1 MAGGS
6 VVRNITWSGVGPA
19 VLPEASD
26 YAALSA
32 RAKEVAVS
40 WVTLP
45 HKTRC
50 PELKNRYENAVGTLA
65 GLQYELSSHKQ
76 DNLSEDLRWLSDHLR
91 LFASDVIEFRT
102 SMKLFKKLPI
112 ARAADG
118 LEMPRVWM
126 LMRGYLEAVQYQLSE
141 VTLTAFVAAAE
152 EVEPLEHR
160 ELWAMALMLKLVIF
174 EEAARRGQQ
183 ALQAFLTGS
192 ASQRSAHMDHVIQS
206 LRLTGE
212 LDWDELIK
220 PISYVNAILRED
232 PTGVYARMDEITREN
247 YLTAVSDLAEHSHA
261 SEIEIARMAVH
272 LAREVQ
278 AEDPAD
284 RDTLRRR
291 HVGYY
296 LVDRG
301 VNLLRSRIRYRPS
314 FDTWLQGILR
324 RYPDEF
330 YIIGIE
336 FISLITIVGIIVPYS
351 HGKYSLGYLF
361 IVALLLLIP
370 VTQAAVELVNYF
382 ITSVLRPR
390 PLPKLD
396 FSEGVPADCKALVT
410 VPTLLINERQ
420 IRQLVL
426 DLEVRYLGNQDV
438 NIHYALLTDL
448 PDTAERAD
456 ERDPKIELAV
466 RLIDELNRKYSK
478 LGLGQFYLFHRHRV
492 FNPQEGAWM
501 GWERKRGKLLDL
513 NKLLRGVYDPFPVKA
528 GDMALLRD
536 VRFVITLDSDTQ
548 LPRGSAAR
556 MIGTLA
562 HPLNAAVVDR
572 TRKIVTEGYGILQ
585 PRVGISL
592 QSAGRSRLA
601 QLYSGQTGFD
611 IYTRAVSDVYQ
622 DLYGE
627 GIFTGKGIYEV
638 DVLRQVLEFRFPKN
652 TLLSHDLI
660 EGAYARA
667 GLLSDVE
674 VIDDYPT
681 HYSAYNRRKHR
692 WLRGD
697 WQIARWLF
705 AWVPDEAGRLV
716 RNPISLISRW
726 KMFDNMRRSLVE
738 PATFVLFIA
747 GWFFMPGGPSAWT
760 CIIAGLLFLPGIF
773 QFLFGLFRFLRLREA
788 AALHDA
794 FRNLSNT
801 FATVILNI
809 VFLAHQALV
818 ALDAIIRTVVRSNIT
833 RSRLLEWET
842 ATEAELG
849 LKKRTPVD
857 TYLNWMPVLAAVL
870 GLLMWLF
877 HPKAL
882 PYAAPVLVVWAC
894 SKLVST
900 WLNRPPLS
908 QTYSISASERRLAE
922 QSFLKTWRFF
932 AEFSNDLNHWLIP
945 DNVQENPRIV
955 ADRLSPTN
963 LGFLLNSR
971 QAACALGAIT
981 VPELVTLTRST
992 FDSVDKLP
1000 RFEGHLFNWYDNL
1013 TLKPLNPLF
1022 VSTVDNGNLVAS
1034 LWSLKQGLLDQ
1045 DRQPIISPALRESV
1059 ADELQ
1064 LLRGVGAINRKQV
1077 WKMPRAS
1084 AADDSWITAILKQPD
1099 TWSSEPPRQAAGGEG
1114 AWWLAEVRK
1123 RVQALRLLATDYA
1136 PWLLPENAVLLDVPQ
1151 LELKGAAAKL
1161 TPRTASAVYT
1171 QLDRNL
1177 HAAIRAGA
1185 GTPTLDAMARVKA
1198 LLPDCKSNAEALSAS
1213 LRALAQRAEIFTQQM
1228 NFSILFD
1235 PRRKLLTVGYDAG
1248 ANQAERACYD
1258 LIASEARIA
1267 AFVAIAKGEIPQES
1281 WFRLG
1286 RAHTTWQGETLLASW
1301 TGTMFEYLMPAL
1313 WMNLYPHTMLDR
1325 TAHAAVRVQQ
1335 MYAHKYR
1342 TPWGISE
1349 SAWSQQ
1355 NAEGHYQYLA
1365 FGIPPISLKGGAQ
1378 EINRLVI
1385 SPYSAWLAMMVN
1397 PSAALRN
1404 LSQMA
1409 RHGWSSPFGFYES
1422 VDYGVL
1428 KRQWFPWR
1436 KGVIVRMWMAHHQGM
1451 SLLAMTNWLGD
1462 APFVNWFHADP
1473 RVQAT
1478 ELLLQEKP
1486 LRAKPLPSVRPDL
1499 ARLARVP
1506 RLKNFGSVTAVQ
1518 T

>member
-1 MAGGS
+1 MPPGLH
-6 VVRNITWSGVGPA
+6 PA
-19 VLPEASD
+19 ELPDASQR
-26 YAALSA
+26 AALSA
-32 RAKEVAVS
+32 RAKEVASS
-40 WVTLP
+40 WATLP

-50 PELKNRYENAVGTLA
+50 PELKKRYEHAVGTLA
-65 GLQYELSSHKQ
+65 GLQYELSAHKQ

-91 LFASDVIEFRT
+91 LFASDIVEFRS
-102 SMKLFKKLPI
+102 SMKLFKKLPV
-112 ARAADG
+112 ARAIDG
-118 LEMPRVWM
+118 LQMPRAWV
-126 LMRGYLEAVQYQLSE
+126 LMREYLEAVEYQLSE
-141 VTLTAFVAAAE
+141 ATLTAFVAAAE

-174 EEAARRGQQ
+174 EEAARRGQE
-183 ALQAFLTGS
+183 ALQEFLKG
-192 ASQRSAHMDHVIQS
+192 ASSSRSAHMDRVVQS
-206 LRLTGE
+206 LRLIGE
-212 LDWDELIK
+212 LDWDELIE

-232 PTGVYARMDEITREN
+232 PAGVYARMDETTRES

-261 SEIEIARMAVH
+261 SEIEIARMALRFASDVKV
-272 LAREVQ
+272 ES
-278 AEDPAD
+278 PAD
-284 RDTLRRR
+284 RETMRRR

-296 LVDRG
+296 LIDRG

-314 FDTWLQGILR
+314 FDTWLQTIVR

-336 FISLITIVGIIVPYS
+336 FIALITIVGIIVPYS
-351 HGKYSLGYLF
+351 HGKYTLGYLF
-361 IVALLLLIP
+361 LVAVLLLIP

-382 ITSVLRPR
+382 ITSILHPR
-390 PLPKLD
+390 ALPKLD
-396 FSEGVPADCKALVT
+396 FSEGVPDDCKALVA
-410 VPTLLINERQ
+410 VPTLLINEKQ
-420 IRQLVL
+420 IRQLIE
-426 DLEVRYLGNQDV
+426 DLEVRYLGNQSA

-466 RLIDELNRKYSK
+466 RLIEGLNKKYK
-478 LGLGQFYLFHRHRV
+478 RLGLGQFYLFHRHRV

-528 GDMALLRD
+528 GEMSLLRNI
-536 VRFVITLDSDTQ
+536 RFVITLDSDTQ
-548 LPRGSAAR
+548 LPRGAAAR
-556 MIGTLA
+556 MIGALA

-572 TRKIVTEGYGILQ
+572 TRKVVTDGYGILQ
-585 PRVGISL
+585 PRVGISI

-601 QLYSGQTGFD
+601 ALYSGQTGFD
-611 IYTRAVSDVYQ
+611 IYTRAISDVYQ

-638 DVLRQVLEFRFPKN
+638 DALRQVLELRFPKN

-674 VIDDYPT
+674 VIDDYPS

-705 AWVPDEAGRLV
+705 SWVPDEAGRLV

-726 KMFDNMRRSLVE
+726 KIFDNLRRSLVE
-738 PATFVLFIA
+738 PATFVLLIA
-747 GWFFMPGGPSAWT
+747 GWFFMPGGPAAWT
-760 CIIAGLLFLPGIF
+760 CIIAGLLFLPGLF
-773 QFLFGLFRFLRLREA
+773 QFLFGLFRFLRLRQMPVLRDTFA
-788 AALHDA
+788 
-794 FRNLSNT
+794 NLANT

-809 VFLAHQALV
+809 VFMAHQALV
-818 ALDAIIRTVVRSNIT
+818 ALDAIVRTAVRSNIT

-857 TYLNWMPVLAAVL
+857 RYLDWMPVLAAIL
-870 GLLMWLF
+870 GLLIWQF

-882 PYAAPVLVVWAC
+882 PYAVPVLTVWAC
-894 SKLVST
+894 SKLVSN

-908 QTYSISASERRLAE
+908 QTYSAKTSERRLVE

-932 AEFSNDLNHWLIP
+932 VEFSNDLNHWLIP

-955 ADRLSPTN
+955 AERLSPTN
-963 LGFLLNSR
+963 LGFLLNVR
-971 QAACALGAIT
+971 QAACVLGVIT
-981 VPELVTLTRST
+981 VPELVALTRNT
-992 FDSVDKLP
+992 FDSVDELP

-1034 LWSLKQGLLDQ
+1034 LWSLKQGLLDLI
-1045 DRQPIISPALRESV
+1045 RSPIISPALCDGL
-1059 ADELQ
+1059 AHQFQ
-1064 LLRGVGAINRKQV
+1064 LLRDVRAITRRQA
-1077 WKMPRAS
+1077 WKLPRAT
-1084 AADDSWITAILKQPD
+1084 AADDSWVTAILKQPD
-1099 TWSSEPPRQAAGGEG
+1099 TWSPEPTRRGASDEA
-1114 AWWLAEVRK
+1114 AWWLTEVRK
-1123 RVQALRLLATDYA
+1123 RLQALRRLAADYA
-1136 PWLLPENAVLLDVPQ
+1136 PWLLPENASLLQIPQ
-1151 LELKGAAAKL
+1151 LELDGALTKL
-1161 TPRTASAVYT
+1161 TPRAAAAFYT
-1171 QLDRNL
+1171 RLDRAL
-1177 HAAIRAGA
+1177 QTAIRGGA
-1185 GTPTLDAMARVKA
+1185 SSAALDAMARVKA
-1198 LLPDCKSNAEALSAS
+1198 LLPDCQSNAEKLSAS
-1213 LRALAQRAEIFTQQM
+1213 LQTLAERVETFTQRM

-1235 PRRKLLTVGYDAG
+1235 ARRKLLTVGYDAG

-1258 LIASEARIA
+1258 LMASEARIA
-1267 AFVAIAKGEIPQES
+1267 VFVAIAKGEIPQES

-1286 RAHTTWQGETLLASW
+1286 RTHTVWEGETLLASW
-1301 TGTMFEYLMPAL
+1301 TGTMFEYLMPVL
-1313 WMNLYPHTMLDR
+1313 WMNLYPNTMLDR
-1325 TAHAAVRVQQ
+1325 SARAAVRVQQ
-1335 MYAHKYR
+1335 IYAYKYR
-1342 TPWGISE
+1342 APWGISE
-1349 SAWSQQ
+1349 SAWSEQ

-1365 FGIPPISLKGGAQ
+1365 FGIPPISLKGGA
-1378 EINRLVI
+1378 EEVNRLVV
-1385 SPYSAWLAMMVN
+1385 SPYSSWLAMTVN
-1397 PSAALRN
+1397 PEAALRN
-1404 LSQMA
+1404 LSRMA
-1409 RHGWSSPFGFYES
+1409 HHGWSSPFGFYES
-1422 VDYGVL
+1422 VDYGAL

-1451 SLLAMTNWLGD
+1451 SLLAMANWLGK
-1462 APFVNWFHADP
+1462 APFINWFHADP

-1499 ARLARVP
+1499 ARLAHVP
-1506 RLKNFGSVTAVQ
+1506 RLKSVGSATADLA
-1518 T
+1518 

>member
-1 MAGGS
+1 MPAGW
-6 VVRNITWSGVGPA
+6 RPA
-19 VLPEASD
+19 ALPDASEC
-26 YAALSA
+26 AELSA
-32 RAKEVAVS
+32 RAKEVALS

-50 PELKNRYENAVGTLA
+50 PELKRRYESAVGILA
-65 GLQYELSSHKQ
+65 GLQYELSAHKQ

-91 LFASDVIEFRT
+91 LFASDVIEFRS
-102 SMKLFKKLPI
+102 SMKLFKKLPV
-112 ARAADG
+112 ARSADR
-118 LEMPRVWM
+118 LEMPRVWV
-126 LMRGYLEAVQYQLSE
+126 LMRGYLEAVQYQISE
-141 VTLTAFVAAAE
+141 ITLTAFVAAAE

-174 EEAARRGQQ
+174 EEAARRGQE
-183 ALQAFLTGS
+183 ALQEFLKGA
-192 ASQRSAHMDHVIQS
+192 ASSRSTHMDRVVQS

-212 LDWDELIK
+212 LDWDELIE

-232 PTGVYARMDEITREN
+232 PAGVYSRMDEITREN

-272 LAREVQ
+272 FAREVD
-278 AEDPAD
+278 AESPTD
-284 RDTLRRR
+284 RETLRRR

-301 VNLLRSRIRYRPS
+301 VALLRSRIRYRPS
-314 FDTWLQGILR
+314 FDTWLQEFLR

-351 HGKYSLGYLF
+351 HGKYTLSYLF
-361 IVALLLLIP
+361 LVAVLLLIP

-420 IRQLVL
+420 IRQLIE
-426 DLEVRYLGNQDV
+426 DLEVRYLGNQDA

-466 RLIDELNRKYSK
+466 RLIEELNKKYAH
-478 LGLGQFYLFHRHRV
+478 LGLGEFYLFHRHRV

-513 NKLLRGVYDPFPVKA
+513 NKLLRGAYDPFPVKA
-528 GDMALLRD
+528 GDMSLLRN

-556 MIGTLA
+556 MIGALA

-572 TRKIVTEGYGILQ
+572 TRNIVTEGYGILQ
-585 PRVGISL
+585 PRVGISI

-601 QLYSGQTGFD
+601 ALYSGQTGFD

-638 DVLRQVLEFRFPKN
+638 DVLRKVLELRFPKN

-674 VIDDYPT
+674 VIDDYPS

-726 KMFDNMRRSLVE
+726 KMFDNLRRSLVE
-738 PATFVLFIA
+738 PATFVLLIA
-747 GWFFMPGGPSAWT
+747 GWFFMPGGPAAWT
-760 CIIAGLLFLPGIF
+760 CIIAGLLFLPGLF
-773 QFLFGLFRFLRLREA
+773 QFLFGLFRFLRLREMVV
-788 AALHDA
+788 LHDT
-794 FRNLSNT
+794 FGNLTNT

-809 VFLAHQALV
+809 VFMAHQALV
-818 ALDAIIRTVVRSNIT
+818 ALDAVVRTVVRSNIT

-857 TYLNWMPVLAAVL
+857 RYLDWMPVLAAIL
-870 GLLMWLF
+870 GLVIWQF

-882 PYAAPVLVVWAC
+882 PYAVPVLVVWAC
-894 SKLVST
+894 SRLVSN

-908 QTYSISASERRLAE
+908 QTYSVRASERRLAE

-932 AEFSNDLNHWLIP
+932 VEFSNELNHWLIP
-945 DNVQENPRIV
+945 DNVQESPRII
-955 ADRLSPTN
+955 AERLSPTN

-971 QAACALGAIT
+971 QAACVLGAIT
-981 VPELVTLTRST
+981 APELVTLTRNT
-992 FDSVDKLP
+992 LDSVDKLP
-1000 RFEGHLFNWYDNL
+1000 RFEGHLYNWYDNL

-1022 VSTVDNGNLVAS
+1022 ISTVDNGNLVAS

-1045 DRQPIISPALRESV
+1045 TRLPIVSPALCESL
-1059 ADELQ
+1059 ANQFQ
-1064 LLRGVGAINRKQV
+1064 LLRDVGAITRRQV
-1077 WKMPRAS
+1077 WKLPRA
-1084 AADDSWITAILKQPD
+1084 AAGDDRWVTVILKQPD
-1099 TWSSEPPRQAAGGEG
+1099 TWSSEAPRRAASDEA
-1114 AWWLAEVRK
+1114 AWWLSEVRK
-1123 RVQALRLLATDYA
+1123 RVQVIRRLASDYA
-1136 PWLLPENAVLLDVPQ
+1136 PWLLPDNAALLEIPQ
-1151 LELKGAAAKL
+1151 LELKGALAKL
-1161 TPRTASAVYT
+1161 TPRTAGALYSK
-1171 QLDRNL
+1171 LDQDL
-1177 HAAIRAGA
+1177 QAAIRVGA
-1185 GTPTLDAMARVKA
+1185 SAAALDAMARVKA
-1198 LLPDCKSNAEALSAS
+1198 LLPDCRLNAEALSAD
-1213 LRALAQRAEIFTQQM
+1213 LRALAERAEIFTQQM

-1235 PRRKLLTVGYDAG
+1235 TRRKLLTVGYDAG

-1258 LIASEARIA
+1258 LMASEARIA

-1286 RAHTTWQGETLLASW
+1286 RTHTSWEGETLLASW

-1313 WMNLYPHTMLDR
+1313 WMNLYPNTMLDR
-1325 TAHAAVRVQQ
+1325 SARAAVRVQQ
-1335 MYAHKYR
+1335 KYAYKYR
-1342 TPWGISE
+1342 APWGISE
-1349 SAWSQQ
+1349 SAWSEQ

-1365 FGIPPISLKGGAQ
+1365 FGIPPISLKGGAD
-1378 EINRLVI
+1378 EVNRLVI

-1397 PSAALRN
+1397 PEAALRN
-1404 LSQMA
+1404 LSRMA

-1422 VDYGVL
+1422 VDYGAL

-1436 KGVIVRMWMAHHQGM
+1436 KGVTVHMWMAHHQGM
-1451 SLLAMTNWLGD
+1451 SLLAMTNWLSK
-1462 APFVNWFHADP
+1462 APFINWFHADP

-1499 ARLARVP
+1499 ARLAHVP
-1506 RLKNFGSVTAVQ
+1506 RLKNVGSAPAIHA
-1518 T
+1518 